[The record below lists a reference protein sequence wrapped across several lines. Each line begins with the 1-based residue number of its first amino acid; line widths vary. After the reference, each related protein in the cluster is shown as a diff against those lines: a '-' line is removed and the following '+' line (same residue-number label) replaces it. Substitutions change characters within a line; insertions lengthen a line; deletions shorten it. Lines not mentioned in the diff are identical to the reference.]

1 MTHIGLEKTLGQ
13 YIKYVMI
20 SKKKSIGLI
29 IYYLNFLYLL
39 CAISMKYVSQ
49 NTQKEKKLE
58 GGMSDDRV
66 VGDSF
71 IYIPDDCG
79 NKKDIQSCLVQM

>member
-1 MTHIGLEKTLGQ
+1 
-13 YIKYVMI
+13 
-20 SKKKSIGLI
+20 
-29 IYYLNFLYLL
+29 
-39 CAISMKYVSQ
+39 MKYVSQ